1 MSMQDQVEQISRMM
15 PEFTEEGFKKVR
27 MPLALFEAIKAA
39 REYSLIQGDSYQEG
53 REPGM
58 HNSQVIIENDEEQ
71 VSRVLYT
78 YRKTMIVL
86 NDTTQEVISKTLGG
100 RIRKNT
106 VSPSKSC

>member
-1 MSMQDQVEQISRMM
+1 MDMQDQVEQISRMM
-15 PEFTEEGFKKVR
+15 PEFTEEGYKKLR

-71 VSRVLYT
+71 VSRV
-78 YRKTMIVL
+78 IV
-86 NDTTQEVISKTLGG
+86 KF
-100 RIRKNT
+100 
-106 VSPSKSC
+106 C